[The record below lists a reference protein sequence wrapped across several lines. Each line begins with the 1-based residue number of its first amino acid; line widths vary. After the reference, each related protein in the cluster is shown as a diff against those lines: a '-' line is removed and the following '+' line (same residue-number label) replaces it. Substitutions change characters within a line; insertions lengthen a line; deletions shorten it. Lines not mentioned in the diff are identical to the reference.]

1 MENWFLRLR
10 CKDEGIVGSF
20 KRPAPSPNESS
31 PANAANH
38 TVPTGQASLNE
49 KNLLKQNAW
58 QAFPVLIRSL
68 AAPDCGVGGVRTLVQ
83 TSNSEAFY
91 TFSFRLFF
99 DVQPAENHQLHT
111 YPQLS
116 FKTASRSCSLYIYF
130 VGASGVSAVNQG
142 PHETSWLPTL

>member
-31 PANAANH
+31 PANVANH

-58 QAFPVLIRSL
+58 QVFPVLIRSL
-68 AAPDCGVGGVRTLVQ
+68 AAPDCGVGGNDRFSYFTAFTGVLTGLKKMVTRLV
-83 TSNSEAFY
+83 
-91 TFSFRLFF
+91 
-99 DVQPAENHQLHT
+99 
-111 YPQLS
+111 
-116 FKTASRSCSLYIYF
+116 SL
-130 VGASGVSAVNQG
+130 
-142 PHETSWLPTL
+142 